1 MQREGELEG
10 EEGAARRAVG
20 SERCAGHAVPEMVY
34 LGRARAFETRYK
46 AYQLEV
52 EQCACFPIRPVILL
66 LELYPRR
73 ASGDVKPTFKN
84 QN

>member
-66 LELYPRR
+66 PRRR
-73 ASGDVKPTFKN
+73 ASGDVRR
-84 QN
+84 